1 MTSAFRQKFSVMFY
15 LIADFKSNMR
25 GQIVFAFMA
34 ALVCASAQDYDCG
47 DCECLDHTYQAKN
60 PRTGVVENRG
70 NCLTPDRTGQLFCY
84 VTKDSGCGEA
94 SSARFPNL
102 EVNYSLCDCEVN
114 GDCINN
120 AAAAD
125 YGK

>member
-1 MTSAFRQKFSVMFY
+1 MQ
-15 LIADFKSNMR
+15 

-34 ALVCASAQDYDCG
+34 VFVCASAHARPQSDEYYEYEA
-47 DCECLDHTYQAKN
+47 CECLTHTYQAKN
-60 PRTGVVENRG
+60 YQTGVVENRG

-84 VTKDSGCGEA
+84 VKKDSGCGEA
-94 SSARFPNL
+94 PSARFPKL
-102 EVNYSLCDCEVN
+102 EVSYSLCDCEVN

-120 AAAAD
+120 AAVAD